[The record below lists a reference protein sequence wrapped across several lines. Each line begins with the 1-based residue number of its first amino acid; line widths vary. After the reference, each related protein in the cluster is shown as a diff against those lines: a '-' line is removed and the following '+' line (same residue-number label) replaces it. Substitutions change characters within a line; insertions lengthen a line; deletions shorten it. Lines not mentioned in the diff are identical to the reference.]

1 MFACPKCHAG
11 SASLRLMGASPAKMT
26 IRKVFLRCTSCKSA
40 FTLRGNGM
48 QFNESILRVANN
60 PRGGSQ

>member
-1 MFACPKCHAG
+1 MFQCPKCHSG
-11 SASLRLMGASPAKMT
+11 SSRLRLVDASPEKMPV
-26 IRKVFLRCTSCKSA
+26 RKVGLHCRDCKSW

-48 QFNESILRVANN
+48 AFNESILRVANN